1 MKKMVA
7 DSQEFDYSQIDSL
20 KPFSGSHPSLM
31 HSRIENINWEIAIN
45 AHRKRFTLKTWFLY
59 SFEKLFGI
67 RIGEYKNY
75 KIS

>member
-1 MKKMVA
+1 
-7 DSQEFDYSQIDSL
+7 
-20 KPFSGSHPSLM
+20 M

-75 KIS
+75 KLS